1 MAIGKLKQE
10 DFKKIREATNQS
22 STRILSTGA
31 NEMSL
36 LITFLE
42 NNQDLREPI
51 RKSLINYAIIRYVS
65 LVECYFKNHVRNIID
80 KMKISPKIFFE
91 NDDITIPLSLLDE
104 ISKDENFTAGNI
116 IAEKIN
122 FQNLDNIN
130 SKMSNVYGLKYF
142 DEIEKLSMKKKIST
156 YQTKFQKKNLYE
168 LFQLRH
174 RLVHKMADANE
185 VDLTKLR
192 LYHATVMQFLVLA
205 GIIFYQEKSKRL
217 QKRISKLMKET
228 NFQAT

>member
-65 LVECYFKNHVRNIID
+65 LVECYFENHVRNIID
-80 KMKISPKIFFE
+80 KMK
-91 NDDITIPLSLLDE
+91 
-104 ISKDENFTAGNI
+104 
-116 IAEKIN
+116 
-122 FQNLDNIN
+122 
-130 SKMSNVYGLKYF
+130 
-142 DEIEKLSMKKKIST
+142 
-156 YQTKFQKKNLYE
+156 KKNPKYVIFHLDSKGKPRFVKID
-168 LFQLRH
+168 LKQLP
-174 RLVHKMADANE
+174 L
-185 VDLTKLR
+185 
-192 LYHATVMQFLVLA
+192 
-205 GIIFYQEKSKRL
+205 
-217 QKRISKLMKET
+217 
-228 NFQAT
+228 